1 MKSSAWFSINKML
14 LLQSG
19 DDTSHSSGAARA
31 GKGSQSSATGRDFVS
46 PINWRNVIMTPSRN
60 SCFFNLAPM
69 KAAIAAFLQG

>member
-1 MKSSAWFSINKML
+1 ML

-60 SCFFNLAPM
+60 SRFFNLAPM
-69 KAAIAAFLQG
+69 KSSNRRVSSGIAPEANRAAI